1 MNLKLSSLNEEYA
14 KQLSNWKYNDIYSV
28 YNYPSWD
35 NMIEQ
40 KWAITD
46 EKKRAKQFIAVVD
59 NSNNLC
65 GYGRF
70 LKEDN
75 FILLGLGLKP
85 CLCGKI

>member
-40 KWAITD
+40 KW
-46 EKKRAKQFIAVVD
+46 V
-59 NSNNLC
+59 
-65 GYGRF
+65 
-70 LKEDN
+70 
-75 FILLGLGLKP
+75 
-85 CLCGKI
+85 